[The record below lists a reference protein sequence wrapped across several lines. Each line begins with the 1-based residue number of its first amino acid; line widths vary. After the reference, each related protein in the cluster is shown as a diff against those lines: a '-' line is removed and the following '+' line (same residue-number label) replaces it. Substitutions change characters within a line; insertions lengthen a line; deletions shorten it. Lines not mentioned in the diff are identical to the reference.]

1 MVTSKAP
8 RRPILN
14 EAGAAGRAQKRIA
27 ERPSGRSLPEEQTG
41 QPMRSMGVRTSGLPC
56 RANHDCEVVF
66 NVTPS
71 DSMDA
76 LREAASRRNAHELEA
91 HGYTH
96 IVTTTLGPSTF
107 AQGPAARRRGR
118 KRREEELNVI

>member
-1 MVTSKAP
+1 
-8 RRPILN
+8 
-14 EAGAAGRAQKRIA
+14 
-27 ERPSGRSLPEEQTG
+27 
-41 QPMRSMGVRTSGLPC
+41 
-56 RANHDCEVVF
+56 
-66 NVTPS
+66 
-71 DSMDA
+71 MDA

>member
-1 MVTSKAP
+1 M
-8 RRPILN
+8 
-14 EAGAAGRAQKRIA
+14 
-27 ERPSGRSLPEEQTG
+27 
-41 QPMRSMGVRTSGLPC
+41 
-56 RANHDCEVVF
+56 F

-96 IVTTTLGPSTF
+96 VVTTTLGPSTF
-107 AQGPAARRRGR
+107 AQGPAAPRRRGR
-118 KRREEELNVI
+118 RRREEELNVI